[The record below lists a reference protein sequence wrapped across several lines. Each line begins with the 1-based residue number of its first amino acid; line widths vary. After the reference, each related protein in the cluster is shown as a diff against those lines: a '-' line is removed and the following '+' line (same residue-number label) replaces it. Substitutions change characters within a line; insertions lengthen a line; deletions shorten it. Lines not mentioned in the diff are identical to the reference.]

1 MNDPSPIQQL
11 LDIMR
16 RLRDP
21 EHGCPWDRAQDYR
34 SLAPYTLEE
43 ASEVIDALERGDLGA
58 LRDELGDLLFQV
70 VFLSQLAEEDGRF
83 DFQAVAAAIGVKL
96 LRRHPPVFGDAAQ
109 RAGDAGGWEAIKAG
123 ERRAR
128 GQHGVLADVPRSL
141 PALSRAA
148 KLGRRAGGV
157 GFDWPDAAGARDKVL
172 EEIRELDEAA
182 GQGDREAM
190 AEELGDLLLAVT
202 SWSRQLKLDP
212 ETSLRRAN
220 AKFEGR
226 FAAMEALAATRG
238 LALEGLSAADWDG
251 LWNEAKAGIQS

>member
-1 MNDPSPIQQL
+1 LNDPSPIQQL

-83 DFQAVAAAIGVKL
+83 DFQAVAAAIGDKL
-96 LRRHPPVFGDAAQ
+96 LRRHPHVFGDAAQ

-182 GQGDREAM
+182 GQG
-190 AEELGDLLLAVT
+190 
-202 SWSRQLKLDP
+202 KLDP

>member
-1 MNDPSPIQQL
+1 LNDPSPIQQL
-11 LDIMR
+11 LAIMR

-70 VFLSQLAEEDGRF
+70 VFLSRLAEEEGRF
-83 DFQAVAAAIGVKL
+83 DFQAVAAAIGDKL
-96 LRRHPPVFGDAAQ
+96 LRRHPHVFGDATQHA
-109 RAGDAGGWEAIKAG
+109 DDNEGWEGIKAA
-123 ERRAR
+123 ERRSR
-128 GQHGVLADVPRSL
+128 GQQGVLADVPRSL

-148 KLGRRAGGV
+148 KLGRRAGRV
-157 GFDWPDAAGARDKVL
+157 GFDWADAAGARDKVL
-172 EEIRELDEAA
+172 EEIRELDVAA
-182 GQGDREAM
+182 AQGDPEAM

-220 AKFEGR
+220 AKFEAR

-238 LALEGLSAADWDG
+238 IALESLSASDWDG
-251 LWNEAKAGIQS
+251 LWNEVKARIQS